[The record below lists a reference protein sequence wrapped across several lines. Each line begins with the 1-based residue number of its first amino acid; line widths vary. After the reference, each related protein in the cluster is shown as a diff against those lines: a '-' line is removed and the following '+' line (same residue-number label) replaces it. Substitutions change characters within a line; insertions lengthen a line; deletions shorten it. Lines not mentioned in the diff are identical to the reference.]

1 MRKCYLISLIGLTIL
16 IVLVGIMLGLS
27 FLNFG
32 NKEVY
37 KANFFQK
44 EVIKKDHNDLIDDK
58 IENETVIETKPEN
71 TEKKSRKL
79 KILK

>member
-1 MRKCYLISLIGLTIL
+1 MISLIGVTIL

-37 KANFFQK
+37 KANFFKK

>member
-1 MRKCYLISLIGLTIL
+1 
-16 IVLVGIMLGLS
+16 MLGLS

>member
-1 MRKCYLISLIGLTIL
+1 
-16 IVLVGIMLGLS
+16 MLGLS

-44 EVIKKDHNDLIDDK
+44 EIIRKAHDDLIDDE
-58 IENETVIETKPEN
+58 IENENQMKQ
-71 TEKKSRKL
+71 
-79 KILK
+79 